1 MATTDVKTLLAYC
14 GQCKIGLGWGAL
26 QPDPRIGHF
35 VSGVFHQASFVE
47 IASSEA
53 VGPGETNQAFLARMY
68 QKYVK

>member
-1 MATTDVKTLLAYC
+1 MAATDAKTLLAYC

-35 VSGVFHQASFVE
+35 VAGQFHRASFVE

-53 VGPGETNQAFLARMY
+53 VAPGETNAAFLARMY